1 MKEGTYP
8 FFNYFLGCDSFDNR
22 STYLIRSVNVNE
34 D

>member
-8 FFNYFLGCDSFDNR
+8 LFNYFFRCESFANR